1 MSVPVRATPQARDD
15 IAAGRRFFES
25 RQAGLGNQF
34 VREVRAT
41 FVRIG
46 HLPLGY
52 GEVEEG
58 VRAVGTRRF
67 GYVVYY
73 RSDGRSAEVLAVLH
87 GSRPPEEWQ
96 ARV

>member
-1 MSVPVRATPQARDD
+1 VSVRVRATPQARDD
-15 IAAGRRFFES
+15 IAAGRQFFDS
-25 RQAGLGNQF
+25 RQAGLGTQF

-52 GEVEEG
+52 AEVGDG
-58 VRAVGTRRF
+58 VRAVATRRF

-87 GSRPPEEWQ
+87 GSRPPETWQ
-96 ARV
+96 GRA